1 MSVYFSA
8 TPGVRWP
15 AIPSEKGSECLALLA
30 QLEASQWWPGDRLR
44 AHQLLQ
50 LHALLSRVFAAG
62 GAERRRLEIA
72 GFDPN
77 AELHWHVFARLPT
90 VAGPILDRIAHGDSS
105 PGPYGCRGTPVTD
118 AIIARDHL
126 WHRRDVGAK
135 QAQMFP
141 GLTNEVFDGWYTALD
156 HVYITGT
163 TVRLSAESPPEEQ
176 LRWLR
181 RERPGYLFSTASN
194 IAATARE
201 FIRVGKGLPRLKEV
215 RSAGGVP
222 TEDLAELCSL
232 AWKVEHH
239 HAYCLPGVG
248 PVALQCPERKTY
260 HVQSE
265 RAVVEVLDASGWP
278 CASGARGQI
287 VVTVLHDFPEP
298 IIRWET
304 GEYAAWADRCECGR
318 GLPAL
323 EIFAAA

>member
-8 TPGVRWP
+8 VPGVRWP
-15 AIPSEKGSECLALLA
+15 ALPSDKGSECLALLV
-30 QLEASQWWPGDRLR
+30 QLEASQWWPSERLR

-50 LHALLSRVFAAG
+50 LHSLLSLVFAAD
-62 GAERRRLEIA
+62 GAGKYRLEAA
-72 GFDPN
+72 GFVPHDAPDW
-77 AELHWHVFARLPT
+77 AVFSRLAT
-90 VAGPILDRIAHGDSS
+90 VAGPIVDHFAHVDTGMA
-105 PGPYGCRGTPVTD
+105 PYGCRPTPVTD
-118 AIIARDHL
+118 AIIARDHV
-126 WHRRDVGAK
+126 WHRRDIGVT
-135 QAQMFP
+135 QAQVFP
-141 GLTNEVFDGWYTALD
+141 GSNHEIFEGWHTALD
-156 HVYITGT
+156 HVYVTGR
-163 TVRLSAESPPEEQ
+163 TVQLCAETPSAEQ

-181 RERPGYLFSTASN
+181 RESPRYLFSTASN

-201 FIRVGKGLPRLKEV
+201 FIRVGKGLPCLREV
-215 RSAGGVP
+215 RSAGRVP
-222 TEDLAELCSL
+222 TEDLEELCSL

-265 RAVVEVLDASGWP
+265 RVVVEVLDAKGQPCDSGTI
-278 CASGARGQI
+278 GQI

-304 GEYAAWADRCECGR
+304 GEYAAWADPCECGR

-323 EIFAAA
+323 EILAVA